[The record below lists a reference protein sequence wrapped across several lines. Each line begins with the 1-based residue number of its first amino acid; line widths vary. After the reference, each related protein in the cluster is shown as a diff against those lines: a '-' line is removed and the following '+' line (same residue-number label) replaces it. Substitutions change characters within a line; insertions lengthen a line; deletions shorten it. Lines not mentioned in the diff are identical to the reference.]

1 MIHFVVGVS
10 LLLGS
15 SSSVYADGLQINEPE
30 CGMPTRGMI
39 VNGSIAEP
47 NQFPWM
53 VYLVLH
59 FYDGRTFGCGG
70 SILTKLHILT
80 AAHCTH
86 DDKRRPFKRIDV
98 YYGNT
103 DRTRAKILRV
113 TKMISHP
120 KYDNHRFINDI
131 AVLVV
136 DRPFE
141 YGSNARPICIPTAP
155 MNITN
160 MKTIVAGWGLL
171 QEGGNPTNRLRYTT
185 VRVVTEQWCSKV
197 YPQRFDGYVEY
208 CAYRK
213 GTDSCQVDSGGPAI
227 VRVDGGRYVQV
238 GILSYGTGCARE
250 YEPGVYAR
258 VDVFIPWLKQVVGS
272 LAKAYSSQVRLQLKP
287 YIIPQ
292 WPRIYQFP

>member
-10 LLLGS
+10 LLFGS

-53 VYLVLH
+53 VYLRHV
-59 FYDGRTFGCGG
+59 
-70 SILTKLHILT
+70 LT

-141 YGSNARPICIPTAP
+141 YGSNTRPICIPTAP
-155 MNITN
+155 MNIMN
-160 MKTIVAGWGLL
+160 METIVAGWGLL
-171 QEGGNPTNRLRYTT
+171 QEGDVSIPRDSTVTWSTAPTGKAPT
-185 VRVVTEQWCSKV
+185 
-197 YPQRFDGYVEY
+197 
-208 CAYRK
+208 
-213 GTDSCQVDSGGPAI
+213 PAKLTPE
-227 VRVDGGRYVQV
+227 DQPLFELMGGRCVQV
-238 GILSYGTGCARE
+238 GIMSYGTGCARE
-250 YEPGVYAR
+250 YEPGVYSR

-272 LAKAYSSQVRLQLKP
+272 FAKAYSSEVRVQLKP
-287 YIIPQ
+287 YIVPQ
-292 WPRIYQFP
+292 SPRIFQFR